1 MAVSEASL
9 AKVRSRRKC
18 LKTSKK
24 TKIIAII
31 AIISLLVIGGVI
43 AAILLLCKSVL
54 HFEYRT
60 RAIITQGLYTFYP
73 IFEDQKCFL
82 RSFYRRILTL
92 CTVSIQEW
100 FMIKSGL

>member
-43 AAILLLCKSVL
+43 AAILLLCKFVL
-54 HFEYRT
+54 HFKYLCIFIILG
-60 RAIITQGLYTFYP
+60 AIISEVDFLKTLLQFFTIIVRIN
-73 IFEDQKCFL
+73 IFNYGPL
-82 RSFYRRILTL
+82 
-92 CTVSIQEW
+92 
-100 FMIKSGL
+100 

>member
-60 RAIITQGLYTFYP
+60 RAIITHGLYTF
-73 IFEDQKCFL
+73 
-82 RSFYRRILTL
+82 
-92 CTVSIQEW
+92 
-100 FMIKSGL
+100 